1 MKVNKK
7 NTPDYVEDIIS
18 SDMSDVLIG
27 AFNRYAKE
35 VISDRAIPD
44 VRDGLKPVQRRI
56 IYDMF
61 TQGQTYNKPTV
72 KSATIVGHVMGH
84 LHPHGDSSIYDSL
97 VHMSQSW
104 KMEAPLIAFQ
114 GNNGSIDDD
123 PAAAYRYTE
132 AKLSLLSEYL
142 CRDLNKNVVRMIP
155 TFDDKSLEPT
165 VLPSRFPNLL
175 VNGTQ
180 GIAVGSTT
188 YIPPHNLAEVI
199 DATIYRIKHK
209 GCNLDDILQFI
220 KGPDFPT
227 GGIIDDTNAIRS
239 IYESGKGSFYL
250 YCKSHIDE
258 KENSIVITQIPF
270 GVVKIAFV
278 AALNKRKD
286 SDKLDNIEEIIDE
299 SAKDEVNIVI
309 KIKENANPQDI
320 LNYLQTKGA
329 LRTTISCNYLAI
341 DHGHP
346 KTMPLLDVLDSYIAH
361 QVDVSTKAYNFDL
374 QSDKD
379 RLEIVDGYMKC
390 YSILNEI
397 IEKIKKCSG
406 KDGVKKMLEADYG
419 FTPRQSE
426 AIAMMPLY
434 RLSNTDIVALKE
446 EKITLEK
453 DINDINDI
461 LNNPDLL
468 DNTIVS
474 TLKEIKKQFTT
485 ERKTEILTQKREFE
499 TVSTTKLIAKEDVY
513 VSITYDGYS
522 KRSTFK
528 SYNAAQR
535 ANNDS
540 DPLNLPKMKEGD
552 HLVFNSVCNTH
563 QFLLLFT
570 NLGNYGYVPVYGL
583 SDLKWKEEGK
593 HINNL
598 IKLSANEK
606 IVKVFKLNEFR
617 EGLNV
622 VILTKLN
629 KIKRTTLK
637 EYEQDIPTKKVCK
650 ACKLSGKDDR
660 VVDVCI
666 SSGNSD
672 LIIVDNLGRVSR
684 FNENQIPL
692 TAVVTQ
698 GVIAM
703 SLGMEKAPLV
713 SIVSLNSDEVTQLLC
728 LSESRAVRIISSS
741 KIDCDKRLGKKIN
754 LIKILKKN
762 PFKIISVEKVN
773 KRQSQ
778 IVSCVTTDMV
788 YGINLTDLSPIDL
801 GSEMRVNL
809 NDIPSNQKI
818 IAFNDFGEVIDEN
831 TKVEKPSITKVEI
844 ATKVKD
850 CGTTQLSLF
859 DMFSMGSN
867 NDNNKED

>member
-1 MKVNKK
+1 MKANKK
-7 NTPDYVEDIIS
+7 NEVKYQEDIVN

-132 AKLSLLSEYL
+132 AKLSQLSEYL
-142 CRDLNKNVVRMIP
+142 CRDLSKNVVRMIP

-165 VLPSRFPNLL
+165 VLPARFPNLL
-175 VNGTQ
+175 INGTS

-188 YIPPHNLAEVI
+188 YIPPHNLSEVI

-209 GCNLDDILQFI
+209 GCNLDDVLQFI

-258 KENSIVITQIPF
+258 KEHAIVITEIPF
-270 GVVKIAFV
+270 GIVKISFV
-278 AALNKRKD
+278 AALNKRKE

-299 SAKDEVNIVI
+299 SANDDVNIVI
-309 KIKENANPQDI
+309 KIKENANPEDI

-346 KTMPLLDVLDSYIAH
+346 KTMPLLDVLDSYIDY
-361 QVDVSTKAYNFDL
+361 QIDVSTKAYNFDL
-374 QSDKD
+374 QSDRD

-397 IEKIKKCSG
+397 IEKIKKSQG
-406 KDGVKKMLEADYG
+406 KEGVKKMLETDYG

-446 EKITLEK
+446 EKEDLEK
-453 DINDINDI
+453 EVERIVEI
-461 LNNPDLL
+461 LNNSDLL

-474 TLKEIKKQFTT
+474 TLKEIKKQFEA
-485 ERKTEILTQKREFE
+485 ERKTEILQEKREFE
-499 TVSTTKLIAKEDVY
+499 AVSTTKLIAKEDVY

-528 SYNAAQR
+528 SYNAAQK
-535 ANNDS
+535 ANMEN

-552 HLVFNSVCNTH
+552 HLVFNSICNTH
-563 QFLLLFT
+563 QFLLMFT

-583 SDLKWKEEGK
+583 TDLKWKEEGK

-598 IKLSANEK
+598 IKLAANEK
-606 IVKVFKLNEFR
+606 IVKVFKLDKFR
-617 EGLNV
+617 DGLNV

-637 EYEQDIPTKKVCK
+637 EYEQDGPTRKVCK

-672 LIIVDNLGRVSR
+672 LIVVDNLGRASR

-692 TAVVTQ
+692 TALVTQ

-703 SLGMEKAPLV
+703 SLGMEKVPLV
-713 SIVSLNSDEVTQLLC
+713 SIVSLNSDEISMLMC
-728 LSESRAVRIISSS
+728 LSSRRAVRLISST
-741 KIDCDKRLGKKIN
+741 KIDSDKRLGRKIG
-754 LIKILKKN
+754 LIKKLQKD

-773 KRQSQ
+773 KKQSQ
-778 IVSCVTTDMV
+778 MVSCITQDAV
-788 YGINLTDLSPIDL
+788 YAINLTDLKPIDP

-809 NDIPSNQKI
+809 TDIPSNQNI
-818 IAFNDFGEVIDEN
+818 IAFNDFGEIIDEN
-831 TKVEKPSITKVEI
+831 TKIEKPVITKIEV
-844 ATKVKD
+844 ANNVKD
-850 CGTTQLSLF
+850 SADTQMSIF
-859 DMFSMGSN
+859 DMFLSG
-867 NDNNKED
+867 K